1 MYRQN
6 KLSDSPTFSRIHLLA
21 MKKRNLKQTVILLH
35 ESLNDAEN
43 SLCTQWYSIP
53 LDIIDSKILKPPT
66 LVKKKTPPICKIF
79 FDNKKIEKIYLSH
92 IFHDPLVKLA
102 LPKTFHFDI
111 SIVVYTNA
119 LGSKFLT

>member
-1 MYRQN
+1 
-6 KLSDSPTFSRIHLLA
+6 
-21 MKKRNLKQTVILLH
+21 MKKRDFKQTIILLH
-35 ESLNDAEN
+35 ESLNDAAN
-43 SLCTQWYSIP
+43 SLYTQRYLMS
-53 LDIIDSKILKPPT
+53 LDIIDSKILKPPP

-79 FDNKKIEKIYLSH
+79 FDNKKSEKIYLSH

-111 SIVVYTNA
+111 SIVVYTLANA